1 MTMSKEEVARIQEA
15 YTEFLYDEDV
25 DEPIDLISYRAA
37 DGDSLLHIAAL
48 RADEA
53 TLVSLLD
60 AGMDVNIQGDLGY
73 TPLHYA
79 AENKDL
85 ITLFLR
91 YGARTDIKNE
101 FGDTPDISD

>member
-1 MTMSKEEVARIQEA
+1 MSKEEIGRIQKA
-15 YTEFLYDEDV
+15 YSEFLYDEDV
-25 DEPIDLISYRAA
+25 DEPIDPISYRAA
-37 DGDSLLHIAAL
+37 DGDSLLHIATL

-53 TLVSLLD
+53 TIVSLLD

-79 AENKDL
+79 AKNKEL
-85 ITLFLR
+85 IALFLK